1 MDDVAEIRG
10 RLLTML
16 GRAIPDGAALDGAIL
31 DGAALDGAALDGAA
45 LDGAALDGALDDAV
59 AKPFTNPQL
68 RPGS

>member
-16 GRAIPDGAALDGAIL
+16 GRAIPDGAILDGAIL
-31 DGAALDGAALDGAA
+31 DSAILDGAT
-45 LDGAALDGALDDAV
+45 LDGALDDAV

>member
-16 GRAIPDGAALDGAIL
+16 GRAIPDGAALDGA
-31 DGAALDGAALDGAA
+31 
-45 LDGAALDGALDDAV
+45 ALDGALDDAV
-59 AKPFTNPQL
+59 TKPFTNPQL

>member
-16 GRAIPDGAALDGAIL
+16 GRAIPDGAALDGA
-31 DGAALDGAALDGAA
+31 ALDGATLDGAT

>member
-16 GRAIPDGAALDGAIL
+16 GRAIPDGAILDGAIL
-31 DGAALDGAALDGAA
+31 DSAILDGAT
-45 LDGAALDGALDDAV
+45 LDGALDDAV
-59 AKPFTNPQL
+59 ARPFTNPQL

>member
-31 DGAALDGAALDGAA
+31 DGAALDGAALDGA
-45 LDGAALDGALDDAV
+45 LDDAV

>member
-16 GRAIPDGAALDGAIL
+16 GRAIPDGAALDGATL
-31 DGAALDGAALDGAA
+31 DGAT

>member
-16 GRAIPDGAALDGAIL
+16 GRAIP
-31 DGAALDGAALDGAA
+31 DGAALDGAA

>member
-16 GRAIPDGAALDGAIL
+16 GRAIPDGAIL
-31 DGAALDGAALDGAA
+31 DGAALDGATLDGAT

>member
-16 GRAIPDGAALDGAIL
+16 GRAIPDGAALDGA
-31 DGAALDGAALDGAA
+31 ALDGAALDGAA
-45 LDGAALDGALDDAV
+45 LDGATLDGALDDAV
-59 AKPFTNPQL
+59 AEPFTNPQL

>member
-16 GRAIPDGAALDGAIL
+16 GRAIP
-31 DGAALDGAALDGAA
+31 DGAA

>member
-31 DGAALDGAALDGAA
+31 DGAALDGAALDGAT
-45 LDGAALDGALDDAV
+45 LDGALDDAV

>member
-16 GRAIPDGAALDGAIL
+16 GRAIPDGAALDGA
-31 DGAALDGAALDGAA
+31 ALDGAALDGAT
-45 LDGAALDGALDDAV
+45 LDGATLDGALDDAV